1 MSEVLSLAAAGA
13 AGLLLG
19 AIFFGG
25 LWWTVSRGISS
36 RTPALWFLASKLLR
50 TAIVLGGFYLTGR
63 DHWERWLMCLLGFVL
78 ARFVARR
85 LVRPPAPRPA
95 ETGPEVGYAP

>member
-1 MSEVLSLAAAGA
+1 MGEILSLATAGA

-25 LWWTVSRGISS
+25 LWWTVVRGMSS
-36 RTPALWFLASKLLR
+36 RSPALWFLGSKLLR

-78 ARFVARR
+78 ARLIAWR
-85 LVRPPAPRPA
+85 LARPPESSPA
-95 ETGPEVGYAP
+95 VSAPEVGHAP